1 VALLSTDIFMP
12 ICLSEPPVAERLPD
26 RLREG
31 RAVDLGCVALLLLLA
46 ALILLVRNGAVTM
59 LIWDESRNANNALE
73 MSRNGHL
80 LVTYFN
86 GQPDHWNTKPPLLI
100 WFMALFLRLG
110 FPPLLAVRLP
120 SIIAATATVLLV
132 FFFCRNCLRDRLAG
146 LLAALTLLTA
156 PLFVGW
162 HGARTGD
169 YDSAV
174 TFLTLVYTLSFW
186 AYIDAQGRI
195 RTRWIA
201 VAGLAV
207 ALSVLTKGVG
217 GVLALPG
224 LLVYAIFRRQ
234 LVKVLVDARLWLT
247 VLAIVL
253 ICGGYYGLREHF
265 DQGYLHAVWTN
276 EFTGR
281 YLAVNEEH
289 RGGPLYYLATLTVRF
304 EPGFALL
311 PFAVIPF
318 FRPDRRRRSATLL
331 CLITSAVLFAV
342 LTKSQTK
349 IFWYIA
355 PATPLLAL
363 AVGIGLKDGLTW
375 LRVRRQ
381 ASTVLFRH
389 RVAYA
394 AVAAI
399 FGIAI
404 LSTLYYYQLGVE
416 RKLAGIYMEGRY
428 GPFLEQIRQSG
439 LTKRLI
445 ILDYGVHQVVLG
457 EQAGPFLNYSPEADF
472 YAKVE
477 DGRGMQVQ
485 VATPGGDLPTGS
497 WIASCDPRSQAWLA
511 DHYTVYIASQPNP
524 WCELERTGDPRP
536 AALPQ

>member
-1 VALLSTDIFMP
+1 VGLLSTDTIMP
-12 ICLSEPPVAERLPD
+12 TSLSEPPAAKPLPA

-31 RAVDLGCVALLLLLA
+31 RVVDLGCVALLLLLA
-46 ALILLVRNGAVTM
+46 ALILLVRNGAVPM

-86 GQPDHWNTKPPLLI
+86 GQADHWNTKPPLLI

-132 FFFCRNCLRDRLAG
+132 FFFCRNYLRDRLAG
-146 LLAALTLLTA
+146 LLAALTLLAA
-156 PLFVGW
+156 PFFVGW

-186 AYIDAQGRI
+186 SYVDAQGRT

-234 LVKVLVDARLWLT
+234 LVKVLLDVRLWLT

-265 DQGYLHAVWTN
+265 DHGYLHAVWTN

-281 YLAVNEEH
+281 YLAVNEDH
-289 RGGPLYYLATLTVRF
+289 RGGPLYYLSTLAVRF

-318 FRPDRRRRSATLL
+318 FRPDRRRRSLTLL
-331 CLITSAVLFAV
+331 CCSPPPFC
-342 LTKSQTK
+342 SRCS
-349 IFWYIA
+349 
-355 PATPLLAL
+355 PS
-363 AVGIGLKDGLTW
+363 
-375 LRVRRQ
+375 LR
-381 ASTVLFRH
+381 
-389 RVAYA
+389 
-394 AVAAI
+394 
-399 FGIAI
+399 
-404 LSTLYYYQLGVE
+404 
-416 RKLAGIYMEGRY
+416 
-428 GPFLEQIRQSG
+428 
-439 LTKRLI
+439 
-445 ILDYGVHQVVLG
+445 
-457 EQAGPFLNYSPEADF
+457 
-472 YAKVE
+472 
-477 DGRGMQVQ
+477 
-485 VATPGGDLPTGS
+485 
-497 WIASCDPRSQAWLA
+497 PRSSGTS
-511 DHYTVYIASQPNP
+511 H
-524 WCELERTGDPRP
+524 
-536 AALPQ
+536 PQRRCLHWP